1 MKIGDFIELSLTG
14 CFDQPS
20 TAHRGIVVKGGR
32 LLGWLEVLFFD
43 GDQMYYDAKDYEWNK
58 KFWKVLNES

>member
-1 MKIGDFIELSLTG
+1 MKIGDLIELSLTG
-14 CFDQPS
+14 CFAQPNP
-20 TAHRGIVVKGGR
+20 AYRGIVIKGGR